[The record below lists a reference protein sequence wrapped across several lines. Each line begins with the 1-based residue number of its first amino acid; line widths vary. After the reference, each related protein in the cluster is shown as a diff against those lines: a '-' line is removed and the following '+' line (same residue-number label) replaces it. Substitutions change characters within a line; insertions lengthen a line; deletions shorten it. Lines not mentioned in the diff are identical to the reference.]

1 MNCFTPLLD
10 SGSLACTLSKHTE
23 LKIISGKMLSKPIP
37 LTQEIM
43 LVGCGETF
51 SKPKCIYEVEMK
63 LGGKGYIVPVLM
75 VSGQCDDLIIGT
87 NIIRFTN

>member
-1 MNCFTPLLD
+1 MLD
-10 SGSLACTLSKHTE
+10 SGSMACTLSKHTE
-23 LKIISGKMLSKPIP
+23 LKIISDKMLSKPIP
-37 LTQEIM
+37 LTQKVV

-51 SKPKCIYEVEMK
+51 SKPKCVYEVEMK
-63 LGGKGYIVPVLM
+63 LCGKSYIVPVLV